1 MGVRGYLEPVFSFGA
16 QNGPNEAA
24 AIQGEKR
31 PTPSPLPNPFR
42 TLSEV
47 FPNPWTAAGNDTR
60 QAAPEPAC
68 GAFGGTCG
76 QRGGDSH
83 TAPVLEAR
91 MRPQGGAGEAIQW
104 AGSVYP
110 VSNPG
115 SNPSIGEHG
124 KGYAT
129 TALFLPGT
137 QELVE
142 ERRRR
147 ETW

>member
-1 MGVRGYLEPVFSFGA
+1 MGKRG
-16 QNGPNEAA
+16 
-24 AIQGEKR
+24 
-31 PTPSPLPNPFR
+31 
-42 TLSEV
+42 
-47 FPNPWTAAGNDTR
+47 
-60 QAAPEPAC
+60 
-68 GAFGGTCG
+68 
-76 QRGGDSH
+76 GGDSH

>member
-1 MGVRGYLEPVFSFGA
+1 MSQHTVMGLFYALAQGHATMPVRPHHS
-16 QNGPNEAA
+16 
-24 AIQGEKR
+24 
-31 PTPSPLPNPFR
+31 PS
-42 TLSEV
+42 
-47 FPNPWTAAGNDTR
+47 AGR
-60 QAAPEPAC
+60 LVARV
-68 GAFGGTCG
+68 GK
-76 QRGGDSH
+76 RGGDSH